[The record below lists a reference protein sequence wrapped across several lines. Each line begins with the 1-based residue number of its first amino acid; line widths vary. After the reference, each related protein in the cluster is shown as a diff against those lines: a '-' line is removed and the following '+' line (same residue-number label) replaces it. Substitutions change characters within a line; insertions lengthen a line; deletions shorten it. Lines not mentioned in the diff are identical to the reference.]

1 MTTQTSPVR
10 TGTGLPWPALLT
22 LGGAT
27 LVMVTAEMLPTA
39 LLLPMSAGLGVC
51 CRRTSWTDVAGPP
64 ATSCTTRIVLWI
76 ERTYNRRRR
85 QRALGKLTPVE
96 YELAFTTR
104 NAAPAA

>member
-1 MTTQTSPVR
+1 TLTSVSDSSVERMTTQTSPVR

-64 ATSCTTRIVLWI
+64 ATSCTTRSCSGS
-76 ERTYNRRRR
+76 N
-85 QRALGKLTPVE
+85 AP
-96 YELAFTTR
+96 TTGADA
-104 NAAPAA
+104 NAPSASSPQSN